1 MIGQKIFEWIDRR
14 CMQATSLT
22 SCLFGNLSVSLVG
35 EIAQSA
41 PNADS
46 LYYPKPVVDVS
57 LQGFY
62 AYQVFYVI
70 ILKVNY
76 RANGESEENC

>member
-22 SCLFGNLSVSLVG
+22 SYLFGNLSVSLVG

-46 LYYPKPVVDVS
+46 L
-57 LQGFY
+57 F
-62 AYQVFYVI
+62 I
-70 ILKVNY
+70 IPNQ
-76 RANGESEENC
+76 